1 MRKRI
6 LAPFVLSAL
15 FFAACGGGQNNS
27 EQQADNSTASQEGAA
42 PVDSSMVSP
51 DANKPAPKGK
61 LLIDQQDCKTCHK
74 EDVKLVGPAYKD
86 IAAKYPK
93 DEKNL
98 ETLAA
103 KIIKG
108 GSGNWGE
115 IAMLPHPSISKEDAK
130 EMAGYILTV
139 GK

>member
-15 FFAACGGGQNNS
+15 FFAACGGGQNKS
-27 EQQADNSTASQEGAA
+27 EQQADNGTASQETA

-51 DANKPAPKGK
+51 DAGKPAPKGK
-61 LLIDQQDCKTCHK
+61 QLIEQQDCKTCHK
-74 EDVKLVGPAYKD
+74 EDVKLVGPAYKE
-86 IAAKYPK
+86 IAAKYPN
-93 DEKNL
+93 EQKNL

-103 KIIKG
+103 KIISG

-115 IAMLPHPSISKEDAK
+115 VAMLPHPSISKEDAK